1 MTPTRQSENQQQHF
15 PSSPESEMEHQPNN
29 NNKPV
34 AEPIMLPITVDSG
47 DDGSSELQ
55 VSTKVTVEQ
64 NDQNTDDT
72 ITAASKIWVYRLRV
86 KFLYEITNFLHILD
100 LIASRPVVRQ

>member
-1 MTPTRQSENQQQHF
+1 MTPIRQSENQQQHF

-34 AEPIMLPITVDSG
+34 AEPIIVPITVDSDTG

-64 NDQNTDDT
+64 NDQNMDDT

-86 KFLYEITNFLHILD
+86 KSLH
-100 LIASRPVVRQ
+100 